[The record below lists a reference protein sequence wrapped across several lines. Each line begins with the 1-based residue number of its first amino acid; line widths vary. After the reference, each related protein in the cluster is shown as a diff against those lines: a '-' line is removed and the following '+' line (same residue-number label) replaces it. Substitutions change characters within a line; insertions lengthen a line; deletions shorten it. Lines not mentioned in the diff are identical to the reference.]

1 MYEVDF
7 LPVEAEDGPGSKS
20 GDAITA
26 RFTVEAE
33 GRNAVVVIDGGF
45 QATGDQVV
53 EHVQKYYGTHEVDLV
68 ISTHPDA
75 DHINGLVKVIEQLN
89 VGELLVHQPRLHA
102 GPEVKDFSNIEA
114 VDELLA
120 TARQHGATVTEP
132 FAGVQR
138 FGTQLRILG
147 PSEGYYKELVAAH
160 LEEASTGLAEARMT
174 RPGLLTKAADLLQ
187 RATDYLPMETLTNGG
202 ETSPRNSSS
211 VVTFIEV
218 GGNRLLFTGDAGIEA
233 LEYAGDEYEALV
245 GAFSAQP
252 LAFFQAPHHGSRH
265 NLGPAILDRMLGQ
278 KGAPFADVTSFIS
291 SAKLAPKHPS
301 PKVVNALLRR
311 GCWVRA
317 TEGTKLWQHS
327 GDAPSRADYVTV
339 GSLTPLI
346 EDDDD

>member
-1 MYEVDF
+1 MYEIDF

-26 RFTVEAE
+26 RFTVEST

-53 EHVQKYYGTHEVDLV
+53 EHVRRYYCTDEVDLV
-68 ISTHPDA
+68 VSTHPDA
-75 DHINGLVKVIEQLN
+75 DHINGLVPVIEQLD

-102 GPEVKDFSNIEA
+102 GVDVKDFSNIES

-120 TARQHGATVTEP
+120 TADQYGVIVTEP
-132 FAGVQR
+132 FTGEQR
-138 FGTQLRILG
+138 FGGQLRILG
-147 PSEGYYKELVAAH
+147 PTEGYYKELVSAH
-160 LEEASTGLAEARMT
+160 LDEAKTGLAAARMA
-174 RPGLLTKAADLLQ
+174 RPTLMAKAADLLS
-187 RATDYLPMETLTNGG
+187 RVTDFLPGETLTDGG

-211 VVTFIEV
+211 VITLVQAA
-218 GGNRLLFTGDAGIEA
+218 GHRLLFTGDAGIEA
-233 LEYAGDEYEALV
+233 LSYAADEYEAMIGPFV
-245 GAFSAQP
+245 SQP

-265 NLGPAILDRMLGQ
+265 NLGPSILDRMLGE
-278 KGAPFADVTSFIS
+278 KGSPFGDVTSFIS
-291 SAKLAPKHPS
+291 SARLAPKHPS

-317 TEGTKLWQHS
+317 TEGRKLWHHS
-327 GDAPSRADYVTV
+327 GDSPARADYVTV
-339 GSLTPLI
+339 QSLTPLI